1 MFVHDLNQ
9 FVTVQL
15 LEDTP
20 AVLSLGNLCKD
31 HGYSCEWV
39 SGPTIDQKWEKSYL
53 QDRQFRISCR
63 SRLICQFWKQFVSI
77 THPQESLEPDARP
90 VSGNRAAS
98 SSSSDSVL
106 ERSDE
111 LPTRKLGQKSLSD
124 DKQDAK
130 DPLADMPFWL

>member
-15 LEDTP
+15 LEDTL

-39 SGPTIDQKWEKSYL
+39 SGQEPRLTKNGKSP
-53 QDRQFRISCR
+53 
-63 SRLICQFWKQFVSI
+63 ICKTGNFVSLVVPGLSVNSGSNSFSM
-77 THPQESLEPDARP
+77 THPQESLEPDARL

-111 LPTRKLGQKSLSD
+111 LPTRKLR
-124 DKQDAK
+124 
-130 DPLADMPFWL
+130 